1 MGMLPAGCE
10 MENYQNNARRTKL
23 ILVCGVLFLSA
34 VTASWTLS
42 EKTLDNHECFVSIT
56 AREMLQSGDWIVPT
70 CNGQPRLQKT
80 PLSYWLVAGL
90 AKITGEVDEFT
101 ARLPSAI
108 FGVLS
113 VAAILYFVSQWLSFR
128 IAAVS
133 SAVWATSL
141 AYIRESH
148 NAKPEIALTFFVTL
162 CFLTFYSAVN
172 EKNRRKQV
180 VYMLIFWVSFGLGML
195 AKGPAPL
202 PLVLVPLFFYIAIF
216 RQWKKIAK
224 LLPVIGT
231 IIFLAIVLPW
241 PLAIAHRVNWDLV
254 VWKHNFVDRFFGSFA
269 SGHKPFYYYL
279 PKMFQFIVPWVAFL
293 PMALAAPFYR
303 VWNKKR
309 PAMQFL
315 WLWFVVGIGFLT
327 LCGGK
332 RQHYIVPLM
341 PAMAILIGILLEDM
355 VFTRKAYTAK
365 YARDV
370 LRNHIVVI
378 VAGAIAGVI
387 YIAKTNPQ
395 STTHAV
401 ILGIATIV
409 LTAAVAVLF
418 AIRRP
423 ALGCGATFAGIG
435 VLVMISYVSFINP
448 LDYNKYSRKFSR
460 KVSEIVP
467 QSEKLIA
474 YKSASTRFIHYFGRR
489 VPKVQTKSEV
499 NKLYSN
505 GCWVVAFGRYLNEL
519 LDNERFEIVYMQE
532 NAERHGQDV
541 VGGVLLHKLA
551 PAIRSDS

>member
-1 MGMLPAGCE
+1 
-10 MENYQNNARRTKL
+10 MEKNRSNSRRTKTL
-23 ILVCGVLFLSA
+23 LVCGVLLLSA
-34 VTASWTLS
+34 ATASWTLS

-80 PLSYWLVAGL
+80 PLSYWLVAAL

-113 VAAILYFVSQWLSFR
+113 VVAILYFVSQWLSFR

-148 NAKPEIALTFFVTL
+148 NAKPEMALTFFVTL

-172 EKNRRKQV
+172 EKNRRKQI

-216 RQWKKIAK
+216 RQWKSLPK

-303 VWNKKR
+303 VWNKKQ

-315 WLWFVVGIGFLT
+315 WLWFVVGLGFLT
-327 LCGGK
+327 ICGGK
-332 RQHYIVPLM
+332 RQHYIMPLM

-355 VFTRKAYTAK
+355 AFTRKAYTAK

-395 STTHAV
+395 STTGAI
-401 ILGIATIV
+401 ILGVITTA

-423 ALGCGATFAGIG
+423 AWGCGATFAGISI
-435 VLVMISYVSFINP
+435 LVMISYVSFINP
-448 LDYNKYSRKFSR
+448 LDYNKPSRKFSR
-460 KVSEIVP
+460 KVGEIVP

-489 VPKVQTKSEV
+489 VPKVETKSEV
-499 NKLYSN
+499 NKLYSKE
-505 GCWVVAFGRYLNEL
+505 CWVVAFGRFLDEL
-519 LDNERFEIVYMQE
+519 LDNEHFEIVYMQE

-541 VGGVLLHKLA
+541 VGGALLHKSEA
-551 PAIRSDS
+551 AIRSDS